1 MSDRFQPITMEQLTD
16 WVFTELEEKD
26 SIFGIP
32 RSAFFT
38 PRESDR
44 FRLTTYGKT
53 LETPFGVAAGPHTQM
68 AQNIV
73 VSWLVG
79 ARFIELKTV
88 QTLDELDVNKPC
100 IDVQDEGYNVEW
112 SQELKVHQSF
122 DEYLRAWVLIHAL
135 HAKLGF
141 PGDAPGMIFNM
152 SVGYDLKGIQLANV
166 QWYLDVM
173 DDASEYIERYVDI
186 VAERYSGIRDIDIP
200 ARISNTVTLSTM
212 HGCPPEEI
220 EQISTYLLSERGLHT
235 SVKTNPT
242 LLGADRVRGI
252 INDELGFT
260 DVVIPDE
267 AFGHDLKYV
276 DAVPMFHSLKRIAE
290 SKGLTFGLK
299 LSNTLEVENHRPI
312 FPDDDMMY
320 LSGRALH
327 AVTSNLALLLSE
339 EYRGNMLLSF
349 AGGADAFNV
358 SDLIRS
364 GMTTITVC
372 SDLLK
377 TGGYLRMPQYLEQ
390 LNLSLDKA
398 AASDLSDLV
407 GRTALAEPHFA
418 VFAEMLAATA
428 LADTGLAFGH
438 DDANEL
444 SVHLGDQRDRP
455 IAEIVH
461 TWAVDRGYNEDE
473 AGTLTTI
480 AMRTLARIN
489 LRGYV
494 QSVRDDWRYRKESF
508 HTDRSKTNRKLGLFD
523 CIEAP
528 CVDECPVSQDVP
540 GYMRAVREG
549 RFDDAVDI
557 TRADNPVPSIL
568 GRVCDHLC
576 ELTCIR
582 THLDQP
588 LAIRDMK
595 RFIMSHE
602 TWPRVPERRAPTGV
616 KVAGNRG
623 GRNLSSS
630 SMVAIIGAGPAGMAA
645 AQALGLAGIQP
656 TIFEAHAYA
665 GGMVGGAI
673 PAYRLPQSEI
683 DKDMAILEEL
693 GVEIRYGQKAGE
705 DFSLEDL
712 RSEGFDH
719 VFVAVGAQL
728 PKYLGIEGEDSDGVV
743 DALSFLRS
751 VRENDPITVGP
762 RVGVIGAGDTAMDC
776 ARSAWRVGATDVSI
790 IYRRT
795 IDQMPADLEEVHAC
809 LEEGIT
815 IEELA
820 NPRVL
825 HVEDGKLA
833 GLIATRTEYRGD
845 RDASGRKIPHDVPD
859 SEFEIPL
866 DTLILAISQ
875 HSLLDFFGDTTPD
888 ITSRGYIAVDPI
900 TFESSIPGIYAGGDV
915 AADGPSSIV
924 KAAADGKAAAEAII
938 AAVTGRLE
946 EPSATMPTT
955 DDLAGLIM
963 RRARREYRVPARFT
977 PLTVRNN
984 FNETMLMYSAE
995 EAQTEASRC
1004 VDCDTICSLCV
1015 GVCPN
1020 LALMTYKTE
1029 AFAAKLPSF
1038 SIEHG
1043 LLVEQSRETFRVD
1056 QPYQIAVLTDFCNE
1070 CGNCVT
1076 ACPTSGKPYE
1086 DKPRLYLDQS
1096 EFEAQSS
1103 NAFMVRRDD
1112 DRVVVSARFEGHT
1125 HQLSINGTVEYSSPT
1140 ISASFDQ
1147 SFELLSVVARESASD
1162 GDEVSLGAAAT
1173 MFTLWKGLDASMPE
1187 IPVAALGGTR
1197 LAAPTFDG

>member
-1 MSDRFQPITMEQLTD
+1 MSDRFQPVTMEQLTD
-16 WVFTELEEKD
+16 WIFTELEEKN

-32 RSAFFT
+32 RRAFFT
-38 PRESDR
+38 PSESDR
-44 FRLTTYGKT
+44 FRLSNYAQT
-53 LETPFGVAAGPHTQM
+53 LETPIGVAAGPHTQM

-73 VSWLVG
+73 VAWLVG

-100 IDVQDEGYNVEW
+100 IDLEDEGYNVEW

-135 HAKLGF
+135 HHKLGF

-152 SVGYDLKGIQLANV
+152 SVGYDLEGILQPNV

-173 DDASEYIERYVDI
+173 NDASEYIRPYIDI
-186 VAERYSGIRDIDIP
+186 VAERYREVTEIDIP
-200 ARISNTVTLSTM
+200 VQLSNTMTLSTM

-220 EQISTYLLSERGLHT
+220 EQISTYLLEDRGLHT
-235 SVKTNPT
+235 SVKANPT
-242 LLGADRVRGI
+242 LLGADRVRRI
-252 INDELGFT
+252 INEELGFA

-276 DAVPMFHSLKRIAE
+276 DAVPMFHNLKRIAKR
-290 SKGLTFGLK
+290 KGLTFGLK
-299 LSNTLEVENHRPI
+299 LSNTLEVENHRAT

-339 EYRGNMLLSF
+339 EFRGDMLLSF
-349 AGGADAFNV
+349 AGGADAFNF
-358 SDLIRS
+358 SDLIRC
-364 GMTTITVC
+364 GMTTITVS

-377 TGGYLRMPQYLEQ
+377 TGGYLRMPQYLEE
-390 LNLSLDKA
+390 LNGSLEAA
-398 AASDLSDLV
+398 AASDLVDLV
-407 GRTALAEPHFA
+407 GRTALTEHHFA
-418 VFAEMLAATA
+418 AFAEMLSATA
-428 LADTGLAFGH
+428 LADTGLVFGH
-438 DDANEL
+438 DDAHDL
-444 SVHLGDQRDRP
+444 SIHLGGGWGSP
-455 IAEIVH
+455 IATVVH
-461 TWAVDRGYNEDE
+461 DWACDRGYNVDQ
-473 AGTLTTI
+473 ATTLTTI
-480 AMRTLARIN
+480 TMRTLARVN
-489 LRGYV
+489 LRGYA
-494 QSVRDDWRYRKESF
+494 QAVREDWRYRKGSF
-508 HTDRSKTNRKLGLFD
+508 HTDRSKTSRKLGLFD

-540 GYMRAVREG
+540 AYMRAVREG

-576 ELTCIR
+576 ETTCIR

-602 TWPRVPERRAPTGV
+602 TWPRVPERSAPTGT
-616 KVAGNRG
+616 K
-623 GRNLSSS
+623 
-630 SMVAIIGAGPAGMAA
+630 VAIIGAGPAGIAA
-645 AQALGLAGIQP
+645 AQALGIEGISV
-656 TIFEAHAYA
+656 TIFEAHPYA

-683 DKDMAILEEL
+683 DKDMAILDEL
-693 GVEIRYGQKAGE
+693 DVEIRYGQKAGK
-705 DFSLEDL
+705 DFFLEDL
-712 RSEGFDH
+712 RNEGFDR

-728 PKYLGIEGEDSDGVV
+728 PKYLGIAGEDADGVI

-751 VRENDPITVGP
+751 VRENDPIPVGS

-795 IDQMPADLEEVHAC
+795 IDQMPADIEEVHAAQ
-809 LEEGIT
+809 EEGIT
-815 IEELA
+815 VVELA
-820 NPRVL
+820 SPSAL

-845 RDASGRKIPHDVPD
+845 RDSSGRKIPHDLPD
-859 SEFEIPL
+859 SEFEILL

-875 HSLLDFFGDTTPD
+875 YSLLDFFGEEPPAL
-888 ITSRGYIAVDPI
+888 TSRGYIEVDPF

-924 KAAADGKAAAEAII
+924 KAAADGKAAAAAIV
-938 AAVTGRLE
+938 AATTGKARDA
-946 EPSATMPTT
+946 SVAMPTT
-955 DDLAGLIM
+955 DDLAGLVI
-963 RRARREYRVPARFT
+963 RRARREYRVPATFT

-984 FNETMLMYSAE
+984 FNETMLTYTSK
-995 EAQTEASRC
+995 EAQTEADRC

-1020 LALMTYKTE
+1020 MALMTYKTE
-1029 AFAAKLPSF
+1029 AFAAEIPSF
-1038 SIEHG
+1038 SIEDG
-1043 LLVEQSRETFRVD
+1043 VLVEQGCATFRVD

-1086 DKPRLYLDQS
+1086 DKPRLYLNQA
-1096 EFEAQSS
+1096 EFDAESS
-1103 NAFMVRRDD
+1103 NAFMLRRDGD
-1112 DRVVVSARFEGHT
+1112 HVIVMGRFDGET
-1125 HQLSINGTVEYSSPT
+1125 HRLSINGSVEYSSAS

-1147 SFELLSVVARESASD
+1147 SFGLLMASAGDSASE
-1162 GDEVSLGAAAT
+1162 GDEASLEAAAT
-1173 MFTLWKGLDASMPE
+1173 MFALWKGLDASMPE
-1187 IPVAALGGTR
+1187 IPVAGSGGMR
-1197 LAAPTFDG
+1197 LDAPTFGERD